1 MRNEKLKLSFCKK
14 SIGWLIGVIL
24 LVGCGGAPDITGSTP
39 LPTPTLASVTASPLP
54 TPSEQEGKAQL
65 TTEALENQG
74 LPPVPPGCTVVSKQ
88 FSPEPTQPSIFPAVS
103 AADWSV
109 GPETAAVTL
118 IEYGDFQ

>member
-1 MRNEKLKLSFCKK
+1 MRNEKIKLAFK
-14 SIGWLIGVIL
+14 SIGWLIGTIL
-24 LVGCGGAPDITGSTP
+24 LVGCGGAQEITGSTP
-39 LPTPTLASVTASPLP
+39 PQAPTLASVATSRLP
-54 TPSEQEGKAQL
+54 TPSDQVGEVQSI
-65 TTEALENQG
+65 TEALENQG